1 MLIGGYKIRNQAA
14 AHFLTF
20 TVVGWIDVFTRQL
33 YRDILLDNIR
43 YCQQN
48 RGLLLHAWCLMSN
61 HIHLVATAGKKDLS
75 DVIRDFKKESARQL
89 LRSISGNRS
98 ESRRDWMLSL
108 FADFGQSNSRNAHYQ
123 FWKHDNHPEEL
134 FTGPFIFQKIDYTH
148 QNPVAAGIVD
158 NAEDYLYSSAR
169 DYHTGKKC
177 GLLEIDFLV

>member
-48 RGLLLHAWCLMSN
+48 RGLLVHAWCLMSN
-61 HIHLVATAGKKDLS
+61 HIHLVATAGRKDVS

-89 LRSISGNRS
+89 LRSITGNRA
-98 ESRRDWMLSL
+98 ESRREWMLSL
-108 FADFGQSNSRNAHYQ
+108 FSDFGKSNARNSRHQ
-123 FWKHDNHPEEL
+123 FWIQDNHPEEL
-134 FTGPFIFQKIDYTH
+134 FTGQFIFQKIDYIH
-148 QNPVAAGIVD
+148 QNPVEAGIVD
-158 NAEDYLYSSAR
+158 NPEDYLYSSAR
-169 DYHTGKKC
+169 DYRLGQKC
-177 GLLEIDFLV
+177 GLLEIDFLI